1 MASHACVTPRT
12 GSFRKED
19 RVRKRHEFLESYRR
33 CKPMHTAHLVF
44 YARPDEGGRRRFGC
58 TVPKKVGKA
67 VTRNRL
73 KRLFRE
79 AFRKTREALP
89 EGCVLIV
96 NAKRSAAEMEHQEIL
111 EAFQKI
117 STRLAEEGYPPCE
130 P

>member
-1 MASHACVTPRT
+1 
-12 GSFRKED
+12 
-19 RVRKRHEFLESYRR
+19 
-33 CKPMHTAHLVF
+33 MHTAHLVF

-117 STRLAEEGYPPCE
+117 STRLAEEGYPPCG